1 MTKYLR
7 PRNVAWLVATWLKL
21 ATNYGMAAVSSTK
34 CGIYLAPSTIPGSG
48 LGMFAGDHYFKEGT
62 TVTGGDTVIPIVEQE
77 WNHKLD
83 VDEPSFLWDEYTWN
97 GNVYE
102 HVMEE
107 EGDDIHLINVAS
119 PGVGAAANSYLSLA
133 NVEDV
138 YIKIGRPTKGD
149 SPGVGGSSPY
159 YGREFYA
166 TADIPPGAEIF
177 AE

>member
-1 MTKYLR
+1 
-7 PRNVAWLVATWLKL
+7 
-21 ATNYGMAAVSSTK
+21 MAEVSSTK
-34 CGIYLAPSTIPGSG
+34 CGVYLAPSTIPGSG
-48 LGMFAGDHYFKEGT
+48 LGMFAGDHYYKEGA
-62 TVTGGDTVIPIVEQE
+62 TVTGGDTVIPIVEHE
-77 WNHKLD
+77 WNNGFAE
-83 VDEPSFLWDEYTWN
+83 VNFLWDEYTWN

-102 HVMEE
+102 HVMED
-107 EGDDIHLINVAS
+107 EGDDISAINVAS

-166 TADIPPGAEIF
+166 THDIPPGAEIF